1 MGHATA
7 HTVHPRGPPRAGL
20 CMTRLAIIR
29 HRRTARTVYR
39 HACTSA
45 MALQR
50 RRGTQQCRQAAH
62 TPGARHTS
70 RNKGALAPQNGFRAN
85 CNARPAHTIQ
95 IRATCSGATL
105 FPPKTFFARPVM
117 ATAPCTPSPHRLCLR
132 LMALLVRFN
141 PFADHERVRTHC
153 PRFKAPLFLEHFT
166 FEKV

>member
-62 TPGARHTS
+62 TPGARHAS

-85 CNARPAHTIQ
+85 CKARPAHTVQ
-95 IRATCSGATL
+95 IRATCSDATL

-117 ATAPCTPSPHRLCLR
+117 ATAPWPRRRTGFACVSW
-132 LMALLVRFN
+132 RFWLDLI
-141 PFADHERVRTHC
+141 PLPTTSACVRTTHGSRH
-153 PRFKAPLFLEHFT
+153 RFF
-166 FEKV
+166 

>member
-62 TPGARHTS
+62 TPGARHAS
-70 RNKGALAPQNGFRAN
+70 RKMGALAPYNGFRAN

-117 ATAPCTPSPHRLCLR
+117 ATAPCAPPPHRLCLR

-153 PRFKAPLFLEHFT
+153 SRLTAPLFLEHFT
-166 FEKV
+166 LEKV